1 MKEQVSED
9 KKTEELNK
17 LLDEML
23 VALRSVQECY
33 VRMNEAFGNFLMES
47 PGTYSRWLSHREKMM
62 EQEQA
67 AGRQDQEKEM
77 PDQEAV
83 SKAPVLEDEGR
94 KVRRR

>member
-1 MKEQVSED
+1 MDEQTIED

-47 PGTYSRWLSHREKMM
+47 PGTYSRWVSHREKMM
-62 EQEQA
+62 EQA
-67 AGRQDQEKEM
+67 AGREDKEKEM

-83 SKAPVLEDEGR
+83 SRDPVLENEDR
-94 KVRRR
+94 KVRSR

>member
-1 MKEQVSED
+1 MDEQMLED

-47 PGTYSRWLSHREKMM
+47 PGTYSRWVSHREKMM
-62 EQEQA
+62 EQA
-67 AGRQDQEKEM
+67 AGREDQKKERSDQEGI
-77 PDQEAV
+77 
-83 SKAPVLEDEGR
+83 SKDPVPENGDR
-94 KVRRR
+94 KVRSR

>member
-1 MKEQVSED
+1 MDEQMLED

-23 VALRSVQECY
+23 ATLRSVQECY

-47 PGTYSRWLSHREKMM
+47 PGTYSRWVSHREKMM
-62 EQEQA
+62 EQA
-67 AGRQDQEKEM
+67 AGGENQEKKL

-83 SKAPVLEDEGR
+83 SKTPVLENEDR
-94 KVRRR
+94 KVRSR